1 MPLEV
6 ANEKQTKNI
15 PYSFERGAA
24 VLKSPLSHL
33 RRVLLVRNDRIGDL
47 VLSLPAF
54 EAVRRALPHAHITAL
69 VSRYAGPLLSG
80 CRAVDELLVDDP
92 AETGWQLGRRLKKGN
107 FDAAVILN
115 TNTRN
120 CLAVWRAGVPIRVS
134 WAHKPAGLL
143 LGNRRMFL
151 RRSHPPVHESEF
163 ALALVRRL
171 GIEAKLA
178 DLAPHLEI
186 DTVTRERIAKR
197 VRQDFGDGPVFGVHP
212 GNLKSAYNWPVS
224 HYSALVGRLAQHGGV
239 MLTGSAAERPLL
251 ESIRNQLENK
261 RRERVRL
268 YSDLNVPELAAA
280 LAEQTALTA
289 SSTGPMHIAGVL
301 GTPVVALFS
310 PHPAHVPKKWAPL
323 GDQHTLFVAPL
334 LPGEDPR
341 IPREQGTAVMARIS
355 VEEVLEAN
363 LRYAHR
369 AVAPVGGEQAAHRHA
384 YPKKIA

>member
-1 MPLEV
+1 M
-6 ANEKQTKNI
+6 
-15 PYSFERGAA
+15 
-24 VLKSPLSHL
+24 KSPLSHL

-69 VSRYAGPLLSG
+69 VSRYAGPLISG
-80 CRAVDELLVDDP
+80 WRAIDELLVDDP
-92 AETGWQLGRRLKKGN
+92 AETGWLLGRRLRQMN

-120 CLAVWRAGVPIRVS
+120 CLAVWRAGVRLRVT

-143 LGNRRMFL
+143 LGNRRVFL
-151 RRSHPPVHESEF
+151 RRSHPPVHEAEF

-171 GIEAKLA
+171 GFEAKMGEH
-178 DLAPHLEI
+178 APRLEI
-186 DTVTRERIAKR
+186 DPVTRERIAKR
-197 VRQDFGDGPVFGVHP
+197 VRQDFGASEPIFGVHP

-224 HYSALVGRLAQHGGV
+224 HYAALVGRLAENGGV
-239 MLTGSAAERPLL
+239 MLTGSPAERPLL
-251 ESIRNQLENK
+251 ESIRNQLENE

-323 GDQHTLFVAPL
+323 GNQHTLFVAPL

-341 IPREQGTAVMARIS
+341 VPREQGTAVMARIS
-355 VEEVLEAN
+355 VDEVLDAN

-369 AVAPVGGEQAAHRHA
+369 TLASAGREQAASRHA
-384 YPKKIA
+384 YPKQIA